1 MQRVPRVR
9 MMGAYGCRGMH
20 RVQRD
25 AQDAEGTQYAEG
37 TQGVGEWEQPIIF
50 QYGNEG
56 RGMHRIPRVCIGCRG
71 VKREDKVQRMNMVQ
85 RMHRVQRGVRCRE
98 FRSGRLILTSLG
110 VASLTAHL

>member
-1 MQRVPRVR
+1 
-9 MMGAYGCRGMH
+9 MGADGCRRVH
-20 RVQRD
+20 RVQWD
-25 AQDAEGTQYAEG
+25 AQDAEG

-50 QYGNEG
+50 QYGNVA
-56 RGMHRIPRVCIGCRG
+56 RGVHRIPRVCIGFRG
-71 VKREDKVQRMNMVQ
+71 VKRKDKVQRLNMVQ